1 MNKLKL
7 AAVLVLA
14 SNLLIAQELVSFNL
28 VKFSFP
34 DKKESSLIIVQDDRF
49 LAGLTDMDRSLR
61 LKTTADVS
69 LDEYKNFLRRQ
80 TLDWNEGEKKT
91 MTGIIQNIKPL
102 FVKYRLSFP
111 AEMTLIKTT
120 GKEEGNAAYCRFQ
133 NIIVFPAGYLS
144 FSQDELQDVLVHEL
158 FHIFSKNNLAAQESL
173 YGIIGFYKTNPLTTV
188 QKQVQ
193 SLLISNPD
201 GCLNNYYFKTTVDK
215 IPYNVMPVLV
225 ATSKYD
231 AGMGGEFF
239 EYFALQFL
247 AVSVEPDKTV
257 PVIDGNRYAVF
268 PISKIANYFEMV
280 GDNTEYIIHPEEILA
295 DNFVLMVNGRRDVKT
310 PKVLDAIGAVLKK

>member
-1 MNKLKL
+1 MNKLKFASVLIL
-7 AAVLVLA
+7 AA
-14 SNLLIAQELVSFNL
+14 NLLIAQELVSFNL
-28 VKFSFP
+28 VKFSYP
-34 DKKESSLIIVQDDRF
+34 DKKESSLIIVQDDPF

-61 LKTTADVS
+61 LKTPSDVS
-69 LDEYKNFLRRQ
+69 LEEYKSFLRKQ
-80 TLDWNEGEKKT
+80 TLDWKESEIQT
-91 MTGIIQNIKPL
+91 LAGIIQNIKPL
-102 FVKYRLSFP
+102 FGKYRLNFP
-111 AEMTLIKTT
+111 AEMMLIKTT

-173 YGIIGFYKTNPLTTV
+173 YGIIGFYKTNPLTTI

-193 SLLISNPD
+193 SKLITNPD
-201 GCLNNYYFKTTVDK
+201 GCLNDYYFKTTVDK
-215 IPYNVMPVLV
+215 IPYNVMPILV

-239 EYFALQFL
+239 EYYALQFM
-247 AVSVEPDKTV
+247 AVTVEPDKTV

-268 PISKIANYFEMV
+268 PISKIANYSGMI
-280 GDNTEYIIHPEEILA
+280 GGNTEYIIHPEEILA
-295 DNFVLMVNGRRDVKT
+295 DNFVLMINGRRDVQT
-310 PKVLDAIGAVLKK
+310 VRILDSMRALLKK